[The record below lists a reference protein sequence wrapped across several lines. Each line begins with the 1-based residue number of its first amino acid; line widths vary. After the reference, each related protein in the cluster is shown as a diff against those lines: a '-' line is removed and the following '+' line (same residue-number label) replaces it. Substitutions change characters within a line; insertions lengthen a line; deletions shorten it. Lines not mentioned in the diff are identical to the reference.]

1 MKLDLYKINLLL
13 ADRGESMRSAGF
25 DYRWIQRAKQGR
37 ETRPQTV
44 KKIADNLGVT
54 PEEITIRG

>member
-1 MKLDLYKINLLL
+1 MKLDLYKIEILL
-13 ADRGESMRSAGF
+13 ADRGSSMRRAGF

-37 ETRPQTV
+37 DTRPQTV

-54 PEEITIRG
+54 PEDITVRG